1 MSTITTDTWGLEPAV
16 GRGRFASGA
25 SIVAPSAI
33 RLSAPKAAA
42 SWHATSLT
50 VTAMPAT
57 YEVKQG
63 FNAISRR
70 PPEGS
75 S

>member
-1 MSTITTDTWGLEPAV
+1 MTTITTDTWGLEPAV
-16 GRGRFASGA
+16 GRGRLASG
-25 SIVAPSAI
+25 SVVVAPSAH
-33 RLSAPKAAA
+33 LVSAPKAAA

-57 YEVKQG
+57 YGVKQG

-75 S
+75 T